1 MGTISKPRPVKLFA
15 GVISSD
21 PTLIP
26 FVDERLCSL
35 FGPVELRSEPF
46 PFDSTA
52 YYNEEMGQP
61 LSRCFFGYAEL
72 ISAERIAQIKSQT
85 NQLEADCAARQTRVS
100 RPVNI
105 DPGYLEESKI
115 VLASTKNFSH
125 RILIADGIYA
135 EVTLLFER
143 KGWQPLP
150 WTFPDFRTGR
160 YNAFFTSLRNLY
172 RSQLKPAPA
181 LLKKN

>member
-1 MGTISKPRPVKLFA
+1 MGDIRIPRRVKLFS
-15 GVISSD
+15 GVLCSD
-21 PTLIP
+21 PEMMAE
-26 FVDERLCSL
+26 VEARLASL
-35 FGPVELRSEPF
+35 FGAIDQRSEPF

-61 LSRCFFGYAEL
+61 LRRYFFGFADL
-72 ISAERIAQIKSQT
+72 IPPEEIAGIKIRT
-85 NQLEADCAARQTRVS
+85 NRLEAEFAALQTRVL

-135 EVTLLFER
+135 EVTMRFEG
-143 KGWQPLP
+143 KAWCMLP

-160 YNAFFTSLRNLY
+160 YNTFFTALRTSY
-172 RSQLKPAPA
+172 RLRLKAE
-181 LLKKN
+181 KSEQ